1 MANVYGTDKYNDYI
15 NEYLASNDFQKI
27 GEENRTFNNLETK
40 IEYFE
45 YHYKISG
52 YDGLKEKTI
61 ITITDKANTKH
72 IYECID
78 AFFMPYEFGYN
89 SSQYL
94 IFRKSLYGYT
104 LLNLTDFTETNYF
117 PSRVLEGE
125 EAFIICEAKILKN
138 LLALGGCLW
147 GGPYEC
153 RILNLDTLQVAN
165 ISELCGITDIAG
177 DINVSAD
184 ALILKDEST
193 NNIIKL
199 EYERLNELVE
209 LKHAEDL

>member
-1 MANVYGTDKYNDYI
+1 SSAESYVYKTQEYI
-15 NEYLASNDFQKI
+15 NEYLASGDFQKI
-27 GEENRTFNNLETK
+27 GEENGIFNNLKTK

-45 YHYKISG
+45 YKYKISG
-52 YDGLKEKTI
+52 CDGLKEKTVM
-61 ITITDKANTKH
+61 TITDKANTKH

-78 AFFMPYEFGYN
+78 TFFTPYEFEYKGT
-89 SSQYL
+89 QYL

-104 LLNLTDFTETNYF
+104 ILNLTDFTEKNYF

-138 LLALGGCLW
+138 LLVLGGCLW

-153 RILNLDTLQVAN
+153 RVLNLDTSQIAN
-165 ISELCGITDIAG
+165 ISKICNITDVVG
-177 DINVSAD
+177 EINVPD
-184 ALILKDEST
+184 NALILQDENT

-199 EYERLNELVE
+199 EYEKLVEFVE
-209 LKHAEDL
+209 LKHNEDL